1 MESKDLLE
9 KIKEEFNKRFKEKDG
24 FVNYEQVQNYAIEI
38 AEKSSKA
45 VIDNFDDSLINEFG
59 TLNYDILNEVL
70 SDILESDYK
79 LIADAC
85 VTAQTEMNKS
95 ANIGLKAIAPKY
107 DDDRAH
113 SIVWD
118 MAQRD
123 LNSFKQ
129 AYPTYTDN
137 FYQSTVDEAVRANA
151 DFQWKARLEPKIV
164 RIVEPTA
171 CKWCKSIEGTYKYE
185 DVKDTGNDVFRRHT
199 DCKCT
204 VTYVPGKGKAK
215 DVWSKREVSGEE
227 LKKRLDFVKE
237 QEIKQNKIVYQRNN
251 EKIIDVTTDFFKQ
264 YEKGKITFQEGFNF
278 KDKEDEI
285 KVGKF
290 INKIFGGDLK
300 HLTETNESTP
310 DYLWKGKLWDLKN
323 PSTENAISKRMQKGV
338 NQILENPGGLILDMK
353 TSKYSK
359 KVYLEAVNKE
369 MIKRFGKIGRGY
381 CIVIDDDTLL
391 IVLEYKK

>member
-1 MESKDLLE
+1 MEAKELLE
-9 KIKEEFNKRFKEKDG
+9 KIKEEFRKRFKEKEG
-24 FVNYEQVQNYAIEI
+24 FTNYEQVQNYAIEI
-38 AEKSSKA
+38 ADKSSKA
-45 VIDNFDDSLINEFG
+45 VISNFDDSLINEFG

-70 SDILESDYK
+70 SDILENDYK

-85 VTAQTEMNKS
+85 VIAQTEMNKE

-129 AYPTYTDN
+129 AYPAYTDN

-164 RIVEPTA
+164 RIAEPTA

-185 DVKDTGNDVFRRHT
+185 EVKSSGNSVFQRHT

-215 DVWSKREVSGEE
+215 DVWSKREVSDEE
-227 LKKRLDFVKE
+227 LQKRLDFVKE
-237 QEIKQNKIVYQRNN
+237 QEIK
-251 EKIIDVTTDFFKQ
+251 
-264 YEKGKITFQEGFNF
+264 
-278 KDKEDEI
+278 
-285 KVGKF
+285 
-290 INKIFGGDLK
+290 
-300 HLTETNESTP
+300 
-310 DYLWKGKLWDLKN
+310 
-323 PSTENAISKRMQKGV
+323 
-338 NQILENPGGLILDMK
+338 
-353 TSKYSK
+353 
-359 KVYLEAVNKE
+359 
-369 MIKRFGKIGRGY
+369 
-381 CIVIDDDTLL
+381 
-391 IVLEYKK
+391 